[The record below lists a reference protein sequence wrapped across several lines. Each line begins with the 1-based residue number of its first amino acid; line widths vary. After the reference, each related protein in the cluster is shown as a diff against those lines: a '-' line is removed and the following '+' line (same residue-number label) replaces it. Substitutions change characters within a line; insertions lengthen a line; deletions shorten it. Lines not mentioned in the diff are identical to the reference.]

1 MTRARI
7 QMNLS
12 SSMNLL
18 FPLFRPAQC
27 GKQEEKKKK
36 EEESKRT
43 DKSLLKPGQST
54 TKLRNLKF

>member
-12 SSMNLL
+12 SSINLL
-18 FPLFRPAQC
+18 FSLFRPAQC
-27 GKQEEKKKK
+27 GKQEEKKKEK
-36 EEESKRT
+36 ESKRT

>member
-18 FPLFRPAQC
+18 FPLFRSAQC
-27 GKQEEKKKK
+27 GKQEEKKKR
-36 EEESKRT
+36 EESKRT

>member
-18 FPLFRPAQC
+18 FPLFRQAQC
-27 GKQEEKKKK
+27 GTQEEKKKGK
-36 EEESKRT
+36 ESKRT
-43 DKSLLKPGQST
+43 DKSLLKSGQST